1 MTDSAINKI
10 GKFLLWSTGG
20 VLLIYLL
27 YFFIDILIILALS
40 ILLSFIFDPLIS
52 FLEKKG
58 INRLF
63 STLSIFAAA
72 GIFIYLGFAFL
83 LPKLIIQ
90 MNALL
95 ITFQQIDIY
104 EQIKIVEAEL
114 VRYLPFL
121 EPEVVAKRIESFF
134 ETLFTDTFSK
144 VGQVLTSIVSV
155 VAIIV
160 IVPFI
165 TFFIL
170 KDNRKILK
178 GLLNI
183 MPNKYFE
190 MSYWIIKKV
199 SFQLGR
205 FVRGWIL
212 DAAFVGIL
220 CGVGFYAIGI
230 QNALPLGMIAG
241 VGHLI
246 PYLGPL
252 IGAVPAIIIS
262 VIQFGN
268 LSMLPAIVLLVMI
281 VYALDNGF
289 FQPYVFSKSVDMH
302 PIIIILLIIT
312 GSQIIG
318 VLGMLFAVPTAT
330 VIKTAAKEIYFAM
343 KNYRIAKT

>member
-1 MTDSAINKI
+1 MTESVLNKI
-10 GKFLLWSTGG
+10 GKFLLWSTLAII
-20 VLLIYLL
+20 LLYLL
-27 YFFIDILIILALS
+27 YFFVDIIIILAIS

-63 STLSIFAAA
+63 STLSIFAVA
-72 GIFIYLGFAFL
+72 GVFIYLGFAFL
-83 LPKLIIQ
+83 LPKLILQ
-90 MNALL
+90 MNALF

-114 VRYLPFL
+114 VKYLPFL
-121 EPEVVAKRIESFF
+121 EPEVVAKRIEGLI
-134 ETLFTDTFSK
+134 ETLFVDSFSK
-144 VGQVLTSIVSV
+144 VGQVLTSIVSII
-155 VAIIV
+155 AIIV

-170 KDNRKILK
+170 KDSRQILK
-178 GLLNI
+178 GILNV

-199 SFQLGR
+199 SVQLGR

-230 QNALPLGMIAG
+230 QNALPLGVIAG
-241 VGHLI
+241 VGHLV

-252 IGAVPAIIIS
+252 IGAVPALIIS
-262 VIQFGN
+262 IIQFGN
-268 LSMLPAIVLLVMI
+268 LSMLPAIILLIMI

-330 VIKTAAKEIYFAM
+330 VIKTAAKEIYFAL
-343 KNYRIAKT
+343 KNYRIART